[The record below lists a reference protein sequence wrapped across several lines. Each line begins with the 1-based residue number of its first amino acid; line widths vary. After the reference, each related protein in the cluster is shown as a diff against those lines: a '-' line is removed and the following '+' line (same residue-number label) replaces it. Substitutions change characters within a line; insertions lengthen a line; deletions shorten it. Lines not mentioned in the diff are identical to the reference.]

1 MLRLGCYGRAEVVR
15 KTGVKNA
22 VMYSNND
29 YYKALIF
36 VFKTIFSWIEGNRQ
50 QKINLKACKT
60 YADTGR

>member
-1 MLRLGCYGRAEVVR
+1 MVVQKKWEVMDWR
-15 KTGVKNA
+15 NA
-22 VMYSNND
+22 VMYLNND